1 MRRIISCINLLCST
15 IFLSLVAIAV
25 SFFDNKGVRGPPCR
39 TLLGRLHLKVSG
51 IKVVVKGLER
61 LTNPPYVFM
70 CNHQS
75 ALDIYTLLAF
85 LPYSF
90 KWIAKRQLFRIPFI
104 GWAMGRTGYI
114 SIDRENPREALKAI
128 EEAARKIRNGMNIVI
143 FPEGT
148 RSVDGTLLPF
158 KKGGFTLALR
168 AMVPIVPIGIYG
180 TSQLQP
186 KGSFIPKEKGVIYIH
201 IGEPIILEGMDRSA
215 KTKVMDD
222 VRSAYR
228 KVDGVSGELKKEI
241 LGIGLLGVF
250 LFLLV
255 SLLSYHP
262 LDPSFHTVADG
273 STRNLCGKAGSYLSD
288 FLIQAFGMM
297 SYLLA
302 IFIFVFAGFYVK
314 KKDPPNIIVFSSG
327 LALFVS
333 FPFFASPGTG
343 REDPYDGASPLTFLA
358 FWDLSSKVSS

>member
-1 MRRIISCINLLCST
+1 MRRIISCINLLGST

-25 SFFDNKGVRGPPCR
+25 SFFDNKGSGAHRI
-39 TLLGRLHLKVSG
+39 GRFWAGYHLKVSG

-61 LTNPPYVFM
+61 LTSPPYVFM

-75 ALDIYTLLAF
+75 ALDIYTLQAF

-186 KGSFIPKEKGVIYIH
+186 KGSFIPKEKGVIYIN
-201 IGEPIILEGMDRSA
+201 IGKPIILEGLDRSA

-222 VRSAYR
+222 VRER
-228 KVDGVSGELKKEI
+228 IEELM
-241 LGIGLLGVF
+241 
-250 LFLLV
+250 
-255 SLLSYHP
+255 
-262 LDPSFHTVADG
+262 A
-273 STRNLCGKAGSYLSD
+273 C
-288 FLIQAFGMM
+288 
-297 SYLLA
+297 
-302 IFIFVFAGFYVK
+302 
-314 KKDPPNIIVFSSG
+314 
-327 LALFVS
+327 
-333 FPFFASPGTG
+333 
-343 REDPYDGASPLTFLA
+343 RES
-358 FWDLSSKVSS
+358 